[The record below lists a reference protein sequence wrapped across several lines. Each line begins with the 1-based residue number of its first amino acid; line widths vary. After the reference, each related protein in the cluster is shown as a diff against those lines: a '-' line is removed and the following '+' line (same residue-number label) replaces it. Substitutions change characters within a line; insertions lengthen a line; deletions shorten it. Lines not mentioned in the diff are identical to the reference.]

1 MNFPPVLTKTD
12 FVKRFEQGEF
22 GNRSPV
28 WKSLTEFYLALEE
41 GIGQPVNLKDTF
53 HLRNRI
59 KGEKSWYNIPPIK
72 VLEVASKAI
81 ESGEA
86 TQESLYVAAMCP
98 TSKTTLVGEIFRGV
112 GGLNLSYRTEAVTMR
127 DAMALGFKFERGYV
141 ANVILK
147 TKMDV
152 NSYEWLNY
160 LLDTYED
167 HIVEFTVLS
176 QCWGVLPRFN
186 TLFWEVRKY

>member
-12 FVKRFEQGEF
+12 FVRRFEEGEF
-22 GNRSPV
+22 GNRSPT
-28 WKSLTEFYLALEE
+28 WKSLREFYVALEE
-41 GIGQPVNLKDTF
+41 GVGQPVSLKDTF

-59 KGEKSWYNIPPIK
+59 KGGKSWYNVPSIK
-72 VLEVASKAI
+72 VLEVANQAIKAR
-81 ESGEA
+81 EA

-98 TSKTTLVGEIFRGV
+98 TSKTTLVGEVFRGV

-127 DAMALGFKFERGYV
+127 DAMALGFKFEKGYV

-152 NSYEWLNY
+152 SSYEWLNY

-167 HIVEFTVLS
+167 HVVEFTTLS
-176 QCWGVLPRFN
+176 TCWGLIPRFN